1 MYRFLE
7 QLSVKHQ
14 PLFGAA
20 PSYGS
25 SGRTEMMQLAA
36 MFLLGAAAAAATKT
50 PNMNGDYYVMHGED
64 RITMPQ
70 YSEQYDGGLE
80 YFVRAQLVCL
90 AVWDAG

>member
-1 MYRFLE
+1 MLR
-7 QLSVKHQ
+7 
-14 PLFGAA
+14 
-20 PSYGS
+20 
-25 SGRTEMMQLAA
+25 LAA
-36 MFLLGAAAAAATKT
+36 MFLLGATALGAKT